1 MEVSSDY
8 HTQVA
13 QSKYMIS
20 NDFYDYKNLPLDYLL
35 NIDFNSAA
43 SNSLTKDSLIFPST
57 SRNGMDNSRTSRDK
71 KLINKAAFDSN
82 QMTPSGLWKLN
93 SPLQEAIVKRRT
105 IFPPKNLQTKDTEI
119 DGSPGT

>member
-82 QMTPSGLWKLN
+82 QMTPSGLWKLKMLWN
-93 SPLQEAIVKRRT
+93 AEGKEFAYEQNVIMP
-105 IFPPKNLQTKDTEI
+105 
-119 DGSPGT
+119 

>member
-35 NIDFNSAA
+35 NTDFNSAA

-71 KLINKAAFDSN
+71 KLIKKAAFDSN

-93 SPLQEAIVKRRT
+93 SPLQEAIVKRRK